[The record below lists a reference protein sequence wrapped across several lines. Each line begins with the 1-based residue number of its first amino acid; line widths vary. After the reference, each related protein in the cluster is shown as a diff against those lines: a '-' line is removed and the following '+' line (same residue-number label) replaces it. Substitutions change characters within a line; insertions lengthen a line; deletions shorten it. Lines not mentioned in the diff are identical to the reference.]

1 MAKKSTKHKI
11 IDFAI
16 PLLNEVGFGTITLQ
30 EIAEGL
36 GMSRGNLTYHFKDK
50 DALLAVIA
58 QQMWAKIEKERI
70 KSRTFPSFKNIHNEI
85 QLYYKIQKEYAFIF
99 LDPHVLRHP
108 LIRAQFRKMTAQTI
122 ADNKAGI
129 AFSIKLGNMKPEQL
143 SGTYHNLAFITW
155 MLSFFWLAQ
164 KIIRDDQTEKR
175 VEKLVW
181 TMLLPHFT
189 EKGLQAF
196 KTFFGEAY
204 YNDLGEPFEVDISEL
219 IAF

>member
-1 MAKKSTKHKI
+1 MKKSTKNKI
-11 IDFAI
+11 IEFAI
-16 PLLNEVGFGTITLQ
+16 PLFTKVGYGTISMQ
-30 EIAEGL
+30 EMAQQL

-50 DALLAVIA
+50 DALLALIA
-58 QQMWAKIEKERI
+58 QQMWAKIEQERI
-70 KSRTFPSFKNIHNEI
+70 KSRTFPSFENIHNEI

-108 LIRAQFRKMTAQTI
+108 LIREQFRKMTKQTI

-129 AFSIKLGNMKPEQL
+129 AFSMKLGNMKPEQVP
-143 SGTYHNLAFITW
+143 GTYHNLAFITW

-164 KIIRDDQTEKR
+164 RIIRDDQSDER

-181 TMLLPHFT
+181 TMLIPHFT
-189 EKGLQAF
+189 EKGIQAF
-196 KTFFGEAY
+196 KNFFGEEY
-204 YNDLGEPFEVDISEL
+204 YNDLGEPFEIDISAL

>member
-1 MAKKSTKHKI
+1 MKKSTKNKI
-11 IDFAI
+11 IEFAI
-16 PLLNEVGFGTITLQ
+16 PLFNKVGFGTIKLQ

-36 GMSRGNLTYHFKDK
+36 GMSRGNVTYHFKDK
-50 DALLAVIA
+50 DALLAMIA
-58 QQMWAKIEKERI
+58 QQMWAKIEQERI
-70 KSRTFPSFKNIHNEI
+70 KSRTFPSFENIHNEI

-108 LIRAQFRKMTAQTI
+108 LIREQFRQMTAQTI

-129 AFSIKLGNMKPEQL
+129 AFSIKLGNMKPEQVP
-143 SGTYHNLAFITW
+143 GTYHNLAFITW

-164 KIIRDDQTEKR
+164 RVIRDDQTEKG

-181 TMLLPHFT
+181 TMLIPHFT

-204 YNDLGEPFEVDISEL
+204 YNDLGDSFEIDLSEL

>member
-1 MAKKSTKHKI
+1 MKKSTKNKI
-11 IDFAI
+11 IEFAI
-16 PLLNEVGFGTITLQ
+16 PLFNKVGFGTIKLQ

-36 GMSRGNLTYHFKDK
+36 GMSRGNVTYHFKDK
-50 DALLAVIA
+50 DALLAMIA
-58 QQMWAKIEKERI
+58 QQMWAKIEQE
-70 KSRTFPSFKNIHNEI
+70 
-85 QLYYKIQKEYAFIF
+85 KIQKEYAFIF

-108 LIRAQFRKMTAQTI
+108 LIREQFRQMTAQTI

-129 AFSIKLGNMKPEQL
+129 AFSIKLGNMKPEQVP
-143 SGTYHNLAFITW
+143 GTYHNLAFITW

-164 KIIRDDQTEKR
+164 RVIRDDQTEKG

-181 TMLLPHFT
+181 TMLIPHFT

-204 YNDLGEPFEVDISEL
+204 YNDLGDSFEIDLSEL